1 MQAVSLRFGGLR
13 AFDWRILGPRFAL
26 ALALVVVV
34 WPAFA
39 HAAEVWRTDEEF
51 NYGFL
56 IPPMAAAITWWRRHE
71 LSRSVGPGRTAGL
84 AIIVVALAMMLVSRR
99 IGINVLAGVAVSPL
113 FVGIAVYLWG
123 WGAGRVL
130 AFPSGFLVFGLGL
143 YRGLLNSLGF
153 ALQEVT
159 ATGSAW
165 LSSTLGLGVAR
176 EGLALYSTSP
186 ESPFAFVVAQACSGM
201 NSLLSLLAL
210 AALWIYVT
218 RGPLRGRAA
227 TMLSVLPLVVVAN
240 TARVTLVLFVAS
252 WWGQDAAIGF
262 FHGLSSLV
270 LFGLALGGLL
280 VVSRILGCKLAP
292 FVTSS

>member
-1 MQAVSLRFGGLR
+1 MSLRVGGLR
-13 AFDWRILGPRFAL
+13 AVDWRTLAPRFAL
-26 ALALVVVV
+26 GLAVVVVV

-56 IPPMAAAITWWRRHE
+56 IPPIAAAITWWRRNE
-71 LSRSVGPGRTAGL
+71 LYRSIGRGRTPGL
-84 AIIVVALAMMLVSRR
+84 AIVVVALAMTLVSRR
-99 IGINVLAGVAVSPL
+99 MGINVLAGVAVSPL

-123 WGAGRVL
+123 WSAGRVL

-143 YRGLLNSLGF
+143 YRGLLSSLGF
-153 ALQEVT
+153 ALQDVT
-159 ATGSAW
+159 AIGSAW

-176 EGLALYSTSP
+176 EGLAPYSTSP
-186 ESPFAFVVAQACSGM
+186 QSPFAFVVAQACSGM
-201 NSLLSLLAL
+201 SSLLSLLAL

-218 RGPLRGRAA
+218 RGPLRGRVA

-240 TARVTLVLFVAS
+240 TARVTLVLFVAD

-262 FHGLSSLV
+262 FHGLSSLL
-270 LFGLALGGLL
+270 LFGVALGGLL
-280 VVSRILGCKLAP
+280 VVSRTVGCKLPALA
-292 FVTSS
+292 TSA